1 MGKYEYIATVALLCN
16 FSSFGTLLYN
26 VMVTHDTSTLPYAW
40 FYTNIL
46 AQVLMIV
53 YAVLNG
59 AYGIY
64 IPTAFLLMGLL
75 YMLYIK
81 STFTTGKA
89 KGLTSSKVTR
99 PADPAGQL
107 WEPKWGVN
115 TEFTGLLSEPNT
127 EPKLD
132 EGFIF

>member
-1 MGKYEYIATVALLCN
+1 MGKYEMIATAALLCN

-26 VMVTHDTSTLPYAW
+26 VMITHDTSTLPYVW

-81 STFTTGKA
+81 STFSLGTLKGPKA
-89 KGLTSSKVTR
+89 KVTR

-107 WEPKWGVN
+107 WEPN
-115 TEFTGLLSEPNT
+115 SEFTGLLSEPNNK
-127 EPKLD
+127 PKVD

>member
-1 MGKYEYIATVALLCN
+1 MI
-16 FSSFGTLLYN
+16 
-26 VMVTHDTSTLPYAW
+26 THDTSTLPYVW

-81 STFTTGKA
+81 STFSLGTLKGPKA
-89 KGLTSSKVTR
+89 KV
-99 PADPAGQL
+99 
-107 WEPKWGVN
+107 
-115 TEFTGLLSEPNT
+115 EPNIAT
-127 EPKLD
+127 KNFTAASQSKGPKARIPHGL
-132 EGFIF
+132 